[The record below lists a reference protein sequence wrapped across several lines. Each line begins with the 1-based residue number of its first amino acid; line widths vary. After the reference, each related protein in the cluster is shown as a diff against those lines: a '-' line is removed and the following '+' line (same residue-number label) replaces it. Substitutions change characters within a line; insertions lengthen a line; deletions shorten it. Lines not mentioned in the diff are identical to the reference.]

1 MVGAQLKNSCALVAP
16 LRPGKFY
23 SSLDNGKPYLY
34 LANLTNGEPN
44 MKPHEFKQH
53 RIDANLTQEQLADK
67 LGCGA
72 RTIRNYENDT
82 GALPERAVK
91 MLKLVLKL
99 K

>member
-1 MVGAQLKNSCALVAP
+1 MTPA
-16 LRPGKFY
+16 
-23 SSLDNGKPYLY
+23 
-34 LANLTNGEPN
+34 
-44 MKPHEFKQH
+44 EFKQH
-53 RIDANLTQEQLADK
+53 RIDAHLTQEQLADK

-91 MLKLVLKL
+91 MLKLVLK

>member
-1 MVGAQLKNSCALVAP
+1 MTP
-16 LRPGKFY
+16 
-23 SSLDNGKPYLY
+23 
-34 LANLTNGEPN
+34 E
-44 MKPHEFKQH
+44 EFKAK
-53 RIDANLTQEQLADK
+53 RVAAGLTQEQLAEK
-67 LGCGA
+67 MGCGA